1 MYYEFSTSPNSLK
14 WKILC
19 PGPIWSGDWDLWNS
33 PKIVVDPRALLTSD
47 TKLSLCDKAFEP
59 SFKDHSFDQSK
70 PFMWPQ
76 VWTKH
81 QTDLRKVEWGPRTSP
96 SGSSDDRNPTSWPC
110 PAKRSS
116 SSSSRCPC
124 RRWPSSRSTRSRPRL
139 RIQATCGPLWLKRNK
154 DVGCTSKKKDHLKSH
169 LATGLVVSRS
179 GVSSNL

>member
-1 MYYEFSTSPNSLK
+1 MHYEFSTSPNSLK
-14 WKILC
+14 WNILC

-47 TKLSLCDKAFEP
+47 TKLSLCRY
-59 SFKDHSFDQSK
+59 S
-70 PFMWPQ
+70 WQ

-139 RIQATCGPLWLKRNK
+139 RIPATCGPLSLKRNK
-154 DVGCTSKKKDHLKSH
+154 DVGCTSKKRSLKIE
-169 LATGLVVSRS
+169 RFQ
-179 GVSSNL
+179 NLLLLLLT